1 MECAGYLKIQ
11 PTSYYKTN
19 AHILLATLKLSLDQL
34 SVRNP
39 ADSFKNKIMEN
50 CTYLPH
56 ES

>member
-1 MECAGYLKIQ
+1 MKHAGYLKIQ

-34 SVRNP
+34 SAGNP
-39 ADSFKNKIMEN
+39 ADSFKNKIMNE
-50 CTYLPH
+50 CTYSPH